1 MAGSLVPL
9 KRALTSESF
18 YAVLAALGGIVA
30 AAWVGAVAAARWME
44 AREHDSAV
52 IAALELGQA
61 AARVPPPT
69 WTALELDGRHA
80 LERCHNAEL
89 TAIATARELVA
100 QWARARAR
108 PGRRDAAA
116 ATARIQFD
124 NLVRDHPVAEAVRMA
139 IESGEQ

>member
-9 KRALTSESF
+9 KRALTSERF

-44 AREHDSAV
+44 AREHEAQV

-69 WTALELDGRHA
+69 WTVLERDTRFA

-89 TAIATARELVA
+89 VSIATAREVAA

-108 PGRRDAAA
+108 PGRRDGAAA
-116 ATARIQFD
+116 QARVQFD
-124 NLVRDHPVAEAVRMA
+124 NLLRDHPVGDALRLA
-139 IESGEQ
+139 IESGEP